1 MIFTILF
8 SILLCIC
15 FSLLIFFH
23 YSFLKHNSE
32 DGVGERESTFMNSV
46 ERLAENKKVAVI
58 KCSHIRENQ
67 KHKLQHYKMIDC
79 RIYLD
84 KYGQDGFCKYGC
96 LGYGTCAAVCPESAI
111 ILKNG
116 TAIVTDKCT
125 GCGICVSSCPQ
136 KIIEI
141 INPNKDL
148 IKQCSLPLNEKNDEC
163 SASCISCGKCD
174 SKDFKLEYCPHM
186 CIKKSPIIV
195 NKGFKFWEFCYKIF
209 HKDEISK

>member
-1 MIFTILF
+1 MIFTVLF

-15 FSLLIFFH
+15 FSLLTFF
-23 YSFLKHNSE
+23 YFLFTKHNSKE
-32 DGVGERESTFMNSV
+32 SLGESESTFMTPIDSQ
-46 ERLAENKKVAVI
+46 EIGKKVAVV

-96 LGYGTCAAVCPESAI
+96 LGYGTCTSVCPESAI

-116 TAIVTDKCT
+116 TALVTDKCN
-125 GCGICVSSCPQ
+125 GCGVCVSSCPQ
-136 KIIEI
+136 KIIEL
-141 INPNKDL
+141 INPSKDL
-148 IKQCSLPLNEKNDEC
+148 FKQCALPVKEMKEDC
-163 SASCISCGKCD
+163 TASCISCGKCD
-174 SKDFKLEYCPHM
+174 TNDFKLEYCPHM

-209 HKDEISK
+209 HKDKVSK

>member
-1 MIFTILF
+1 M
-8 SILLCIC
+8 
-15 FSLLIFFH
+15 
-23 YSFLKHNSE
+23 
-32 DGVGERESTFMNSV
+32 
-46 ERLAENKKVAVI
+46 ENKRRGPIGIELVRRGLVNQDDINKALNYQ
-58 KCSHIRENQ
+58 RENPN
-67 KHKLQHYKMIDC
+67 K
-79 RIYLD
+79 
-84 KYGQDGFCKYGC
+84 
-96 LGYGTCAAVCPESAI
+96 
-111 ILKNG
+111 
-116 TAIVTDKCT
+116 
-125 GCGICVSSCPQ
+125 

-148 IKQCSLPLNEKNDEC
+148 VKQCSLPLNEKKEEC